1 MRREENG
8 LGRGGR
14 GEKWI
19 LEGEEGGGVSAK
31 VKKCILESEKNTKT
45 QFKGPYVE
53 MKRVIAAV
61 CTSAHYRVQY
71 NNFDN
76 LMTPTY

>member
-1 MRREENG
+1 MVW
-8 LGRGGR
+8 GGGGG

-19 LEGEEGGGVSAK
+19 LEGEEGEGGGVSAK

-53 MKRVIAAV
+53 RKRVITAV
-61 CTSAHYRVQY
+61 CISAHYRVQY